1 MTIGKK
7 LYGGFGLILAILFVL
22 FIVNIFAGWKQS
34 SASKDSSSALEALRT
49 VESVRNQI
57 MSNRLNMNNFLLSGD
72 PRDEEKVNKGLTD
85 ISDQIKRG
93 ESNASSDAVRTA
105 LIQVESTEASWAD
118 NFAKPLIA
126 KRHQVDSGDATVS
139 DLQIFYLQKDPS
151 SWLSKSSVVLDQSN
165 EDVRKFQDET
175 TKSANRASTV
185 SFWVTVGGTFLALLA
200 GGIIAFLTAKSITE
214 PLTHLI
220 TVAREIG
227 DSGDLDQNIDIHRND
242 EIGALATTFN
252 NMVAYLKE
260 MASVSMA
267 VAEGDLSVEV
277 VPRSKRDTLGNAF
290 LRMSHGLQ
298 DLVRTTRDSAGQ
310 VSAGS
315 NQVAGAADESAKV
328 SVQASSAIEEVTS
341 TMHEMSI
348 NVQNV
353 VKNTQVQASSVA
365 ETSASIDQMVTSIQR
380 VADTAKVLLDIAN
393 RSREEVVTG
402 IQTMEKATDGLNRTN
417 QAIQSSAEIINI
429 LGHRADDI
437 GKIIEV
443 IDDLAEQ
450 TNLLALNAAIEAARA
465 GEHGLG
471 FAVVADEVR
480 KLAEKSTQST
490 KEIADLIQSIQREAR
505 QAVENMERSTRIV
518 EEGLTLGNDLGSALH
533 KISNVVTEVYKFSQ
547 EIGAATNEQ
556 SVGSSQIA
564 KATSRLTE
572 ITQEINSAV
581 EEQASGAQ
589 AVVRAMDKMRELV
602 QQSASSSTELSAA
615 AEQMLKLSRNL
626 LDSMDRFVLDRASQ
640 QRQRRGDASFGKR
653 RHAESDRE
661 QEAEYAGMSRS

>member
-7 LYGGFGLILAILFVL
+7 LYAGFGLILGLLLILIF
-22 FIVNIFAGWKQS
+22 VNIVAGWMAK
-34 SASKDSSSALEALRT
+34 SARTDASAAFDSKSN
-49 VESVRNQI
+49 VESVRYQI
-57 MSNRLNMNNFLLSGD
+57 MLNRLNMNDFLLSGD
-72 PRDEEKVNKGLTD
+72 PRDEEEVNKGLTD
-85 ISDQIKRG
+85 ISDLIKRG
-93 ESNASSDAVRTA
+93 ESQTSSDAVRTA

-118 NFAKPLIA
+118 NFAKPLMA
-126 KRHQVDSGDATVS
+126 NRHQVDSGDATVS

-151 SWLSKSSVVLDQSN
+151 SWLTKSSVVLDQSN
-165 EDVRKFQDET
+165 ADITKFLDQT
-175 TKSANRASTV
+175 TKSANTASAV
-185 SFWVTVGGTFLALLA
+185 SAFVTIGGTLLALVA
-200 GGIIAFLTAKSITE
+200 GGFVAVWTAKSITE

-267 VAEGDLSVEV
+267 VAEGDLTVEV

-298 DLVRTTRDSAGQ
+298 ELVRTTRESAGQ

-315 NQVAGAADESAKV
+315 TQVAGAADESAKV

-380 VADTAKVLLDIAN
+380 VADTAKILLDIAN

-417 QAIQSSAEIINI
+417 QSIQASAEIINI

-471 FAVVADEVR
+471 FSCVADE
-480 KLAEKSTQST
+480 A
-490 KEIADLIQSIQREAR
+490 
-505 QAVENMERSTRIV
+505 
-518 EEGLTLGNDLGSALH
+518 
-533 KISNVVTEVYKFSQ
+533 
-547 EIGAATNEQ
+547 
-556 SVGSSQIA
+556 
-564 KATSRLTE
+564 
-572 ITQEINSAV
+572 
-581 EEQASGAQ
+581 
-589 AVVRAMDKMRELV
+589 
-602 QQSASSSTELSAA
+602 
-615 AEQMLKLSRNL
+615 
-626 LDSMDRFVLDRASQ
+626 
-640 QRQRRGDASFGKR
+640 
-653 RHAESDRE
+653 
-661 QEAEYAGMSRS
+661 